1 MQSEIF
7 RFMTIRPPQTVD
19 LKTVNQNTVKLN
31 DAHSDF
37 IGSLMEQK
45 KAGSR
50 AGMQKLVQEFIKGNA
65 VDFID
70 SPKKITPKFLK
81 FYEAV
86 GELEGENFLA
96 AAEAAFIKIFDVRDV
111 QDFRNS
117 GEFTQLSTNVLQS
130 IVIAAI
136 DQNVEAKVR
145 SLLISIAKT
154 LGLIQKLVDRR
165 ANRAYSKADF
175 HSQIVLLPEGIFPL
189 PSIKQDVTKL
199 RQAEKERLEKITQ
212 NQVQLLALSKE
223 LSANRDAINDL
234 TTTFE
239 KSISQ
244 PRQAN
249 LKKLTNLTVA
259 APEIIRGGFILTD
272 QDVNGL
278 GSETIA
284 VLKKVGLSTA
294 NVDIALATSL
304 IEKQSSKISNKLY
317 ANRSSMKYMV
327 KIGNNLIPSDVLLG
341 DMPTKVEDTTLGL
354 DRGNPGVCPPAPI
367 IYENSDEI
375 TVPSS
380 IGEGKVLGIADLM
393 VVEQELLRYELGEIA
408 HIENVLKSEIK
419 ERTFRTATTA
429 EQSTLTETEVTDE
442 KTKDLSSTE
451 RFELQNE
458 SEKVISENTS
468 TDAGLTITA
477 SYGPSVEA
485 TANFNYANSNS
496 RQESNRASSNFAR
509 DTTTRATSKV
519 QKRTLER
526 RFVKTV
532 SEVEETN
539 KHGFNN
545 KDGTD
550 NISGVYRFV
559 DKIYHA
565 QIINYG
571 RRLMLEFVVPEP
583 AAFLRYAMTRQ
594 PTEGITKI
602 KPEQPGY
609 CKNNNFI
616 ALQPQDIDADNYLY
630 WATKYGAEDI
640 TPPPIKTK
648 IISGSLLIV
657 APEKSTSAAADYFG
671 LGELKGL
678 VIPDGYLPIKGVVT
692 VNGEHFPERLGEQFS
707 RVSLQIQNQ
716 VITIFDAF
724 AARLTEGLHSLNVKK
739 EFNFDL
745 ERAVTD
751 KILLSIDVKNF
762 DNISVLATIF
772 CLVTSEAIQEWQIKT
787 YNSIMNAYN
796 DQKSRYENA
805 METARIRAG
814 YSLISG
820 TNPFMNRDCEKTELK
835 KGCITLLTAQNFDT
849 FDAMRRNV
857 APHGYPEIALADAK
871 AEGRYIQF
879 FENAFEW
886 KNMTYVFYPYFWGKK
901 DDWVTISQIS
911 DNDPLFTRF
920 LQAGA
925 GRVQVPIRP
934 GFETSLLHYLESGT
948 TWFGEGTLVNVED
961 GIANPL
967 HLSVL
972 DELKEQLGN
981 QNIEGVGRLTVKKEN
996 ATVIGSETRFA
1007 EADDGNKRII
1017 IKGKTYLIK
1026 KVINA
1031 TEIQLTEKFKDNDE
1045 TEVRYSMGAKLVGEP
1060 WEVKLPTNLVM
1071 IDNGFESKI
1080 SDVLNR

>member
-19 LKTVNQNTVKLN
+19 LKTVTKNTVKLN
-31 DAHSDF
+31 DSINDF
-37 IGSLMEQK
+37 IGPLIAQR

-50 AGMQKLVQEFIKGNA
+50 AGMENLVQEFIKENA
-65 VDFID
+65 ADFID
-70 SPKKITPKFLK
+70 SRKKINPKFLE

-86 GELEGENFLA
+86 GELGDKDFLA
-96 AAEAAFIKIFDVRDV
+96 EAKDAFIKIFDEKDV
-111 QDFRNS
+111 QDFINND
-117 GEFTQLSTNVLQS
+117 EFRQLSTNVIQS
-130 IVIAAI
+130 IIIAAI

-145 SLLISIAKT
+145 SLLISMAKT
-154 LGLIQKLVDRR
+154 LGLIQKLVDLR
-165 ANRAYSKADF
+165 ANQTYSKADF

-189 PSIKQDVTKL
+189 PGIKQDLTKL
-199 RQAEKERLEKITQ
+199 RQAEKERLEKIAQ

-223 LSANRDAINDL
+223 LSANRDAINEL

-244 PRQAN
+244 PQQAN
-249 LKKLTNLTVA
+249 LNSLTKTVVGI
-259 APEIIRGGFILTD
+259 PEIIRGGFVLTD

-284 VLKKVGLSTA
+284 VLKKIGLDTA

-304 IEKQSSKISNKLY
+304 IEKQSAQISNKLY

-327 KIGNNLIPSDVLLG
+327 KMGNNLVPSDVVLG
-341 DMPTKVEDTTLGL
+341 DMPTEVGDFTLGH
-354 DRGNPGVCPPAPI
+354 GNPGICPPAPI
-367 IYENSDEI
+367 SHENNDEV

-380 IGEGKVLGIADLM
+380 IGEAKVLGFADLM

-408 HIENVLKSEIK
+408 HIENILKSEFK
-419 ERTFRTATTA
+419 ERTFRTATTT

-458 SEKVISENTS
+458 SEKVINENTS

-477 SYGPSVEA
+477 SYGPSVDA

-539 KHGFNN
+539 KHGFDN
-545 KDGTD
+545 KFGKD

-571 RRLMLEFVVPEP
+571 KRLMLEFVVPEP

-594 PTEGITKI
+594 PTEGITQI

-630 WATKYGAEDI
+630 WASKYLAEDI
-640 TPPPIKTK
+640 VPPPKLNVILSQAMTATQAE
-648 IISGSLLIV
+648 SSSQTTT
-657 APEKSTSAAADYFG
+657 KSTTI
-671 LGELKGL
+671 E
-678 VIPDGYLPIKGVVT
+678 IPDGYIPISASIIHEEGHYDAGNNKIIENEIKILIDHRAIG
-692 VNGEHFPERLGEQFS
+692 NGEQPVHFLRKGNWK
-707 RVSLQIQNQ
+707 QIA
-716 VITIFDAF
+716 V
-724 AARLTEGLHSLNVKK
+724 
-739 EFNFDL
+739 
-745 ERAVTD
+745 AVTTIN
-751 KILLSIDVKNF
+751 KAYYAVVF
-762 DNISVLATIF
+762 DIF
-772 CLVTSEAIQEWQIKT
+772 CVRTGESFQEWQIKT

-796 DQKSRYENA
+796 DQKSRYDNA
-805 METARIRAG
+805 IEAARIRAG
-814 YSLISG
+814 YSQISG
-820 TNPFMNRDCEKTELK
+820 TNPFMNRECEKTELK
-835 KGCITLLTAQNFDT
+835 KGCITLLTAQNFET

-857 APHGYPEIALADAK
+857 APYGYPEIAYADAR

-886 KNMTYVFYPYFWGKK
+886 KNMTYIFYPYFWGKK
-901 DDWVTISQIS
+901 EDWVTISQIS
-911 DNDPLFTRF
+911 DDDPLYTRF

-925 GRVQVPIRP
+925 ARVQVPVRP
-934 GFETSLLHYLESGT
+934 GFEISLGHYLQGT
-948 TWFGEGTLVNVED
+948 MWHGEGT
-961 GIANPL
+961 IANTENSIPDPYV
-967 HLSVL
+967 SVL

-981 QNIEGVGRLTVKKEN
+981 QNIEGMGRLTVKKDD
-996 ATVIGSETRFA
+996 ALIIGNGTRFS
-1007 EADDGNKRII
+1007 EADDENKRII

-1026 KVINA
+1026 KVISP
-1031 TEIQLTEKFKDNDE
+1031 TEIQLTEKFMDADE
-1045 TEVRYSMGAKLVGEP
+1045 SEVRYSLGAKLVGEP

-1071 IDNGFESKI
+1071 IDNGFEVKI
-1080 SDVLNR
+1080 KDALAINTNNINS